1 MLRKG
6 ANFRLKRMDQFVFI
20 GVMLLGL
27 GAYDG
32 MERTTGENDQRE
44 TKHLRNSAK
53 SVQRRDT

>member
-1 MLRKG
+1 
-6 ANFRLKRMDQFVFI
+6 MDQFVFI

-32 MERTTGENDQRE
+32 MEGTTGENDQRE
-44 TKHLRNSAK
+44 TEHQRNSAK